1 MYLKNVAKKLLLI
14 VEEGKQHNIVLKD
27 FNTFMYDLFAVIFVQ
42 VSGTEEIL
50 KSDIKDCFKING
62 KQRIQMPKKGEYL
75 RFKSF

>member
-1 MYLKNVAKKLLLI
+1 
-14 VEEGKQHNIVLKD
+14 
-27 FNTFMYDLFAVIFVQ
+27 MYDLFAVIFLQ

-75 RFKSF
+75 RFKSFERKACITLYYLWRF